1 MSSTSAVETF
11 PAPTP
16 AASPVFTTALSQ
28 GPLSRVQI
36 ARRTGLSSAAV
47 TKAVR
52 PLMETGYVVEDADG
66 GTAPA
71 VGRPANPVRVNGGRA
86 LFIGVKV
93 TADEIIAVL
102 ADLCCRVRV
111 ARHVPLPDRTPDAV
125 ISTIAA
131 LTRELITEA
140 QRFGVGVRGLAVA
153 VPGDVDRAPG
163 VVRCSPFLGRRNVAL
178 AALAETATG
187 LPATVDNDV
196 RALTVAEQWFG
207 AGVGRSGF
215 ALVTVGAGIGC
226 GLVVHGRV
234 VAGAHGVAGEIGHLS
249 IDPHGP
255 LCHCGNPGCVE
266 AIDRL
271 DSAIVRR
278 IQEETGQPV
287 GGPAH
292 ALELA
297 RAGDP
302 VAREAFARAGAAIGR
317 AIGAIAN
324 LLGPECV
331 IISGEGLAAHDLFAA
346 QIRDAFAAAVFS
358 TAAQCD
364 VIARPLP
371 FEEWARGT
379 AAPPSRP
386 SSGPTPSRS
395 SDDRAEPR
403 TGTGRSGPP
412 TRRGRADGRGR
423 RGSGGAR
430 PRREGLRPE
439 DGDLRVR
446 RRRHRTRVRSSAASP
461 SARAAT

>member
-1 MSSTSAVETF
+1 MSSTNLVETF

-16 AASPVFTTALSQ
+16 AASLVFTTALSQ
-28 GPLSRVQI
+28 GPLSRVEI

-52 PLMETGYVVEDADG
+52 PLMETGYFVEDADG
-66 GTAPA
+66 GTPPA

-93 TADEIIAVL
+93 TADEVIAVL

-111 ARHVPLPDRTPDAV
+111 ARHVPLSERSPGAV
-125 ISTIAA
+125 ISVIAA
-131 LTRELITEA
+131 LTGELVTRA
-140 QRFGVGVRGLAVA
+140 QPFGVGVRGLAVA
-153 VPGDVDRAPG
+153 VSGDVDRAAG
-163 VVRCSPFLGRRNVAL
+163 VVRYSPFLGWRNVAL
-178 AALAETATG
+178 AGLAKTATG

-207 AGVGRSGF
+207 AGVGRSDF

-249 IDPHGP
+249 IDPYGP
-255 LCHCGNPGCVE
+255 LCHCGNRGCVE
-266 AIDRL
+266 AIAS

-297 RAGDP
+297 RSGDP
-302 VAREAFARAGAAIGR
+302 AAREAFAQAGAAIGR
-317 AIGAIAN
+317 AIGAVAN

-331 IISGEGLAAHDLFAA
+331 IISGEGLAAYDLFAA
-346 QIRDAFAAAVFS
+346 QIRDAFAATVFS

-364 VIARPLP
+364 VITRPLP
-371 FEEWARGT
+371 FEEWARG
-379 AAPPSRP
+379 A
-386 SSGPTPSRS
+386 
-395 SDDRAEPR
+395 
-403 TGTGRSGPP
+403 
-412 TRRGRADGRGR
+412 
-423 RGSGGAR
+423 
-430 PRREGLRPE
+430 
-439 DGDLRVR
+439 
-446 RRRHRTRVRSSAASP
+446 
-461 SARAAT
+461 AATAIQTFIGSDTFQENR